1 MVGELVGTSVSPQI
15 HEPANEVH
23 VGHNRVTVRLI
34 LAVAYIA
41 AGASVGYAR
50 ASQLPETPKNTATSS
65 EQQAMNLVSDAQRLL
80 ADAIPEERTTAES
93 QLVEA
98 TRVCRSCPDAY
109 AALSRIW
116 LTDYTLGRSGISALQ
131 KAASMAEIVKELSPN
146 SPAGEYLGVEV
157 LLTIGRHSEAFKLY
171 SGAKTAFPDHVETD
185 AFEARLW
192 SEVDPGRS
200 LRAAQSAIAKG
211 YPLQELSAWIGNA
224 LVKSVGEEE
233 SGQALAD
240 FAAVYPDRWLWHRAA
255 MAFVETKE
263 WTKAHHAFEQAIRL
277 GNVLESE
284 LQLAIIEYRDMK
296 LAGPSVARLEKL
308 NKRVRNSK
316 TLGAESL
323 ALVETHL
330 AFAHLAADNGNEAQK
345 HAEIAMKLSVNDNAR
360 LSQIIE
366 TFKQEKKLPLIAA
379 QLRNLVLSNP
389 LLEEIHLAL
398 AIIATQGKN
407 YQTTV
412 EHLSSA
418 IALAPER
425 DDLYSARGQALYLNT
440 QYEVALQDFDSAIK
454 QKPDYAPYH
463 YNRACLLSLLGRKSE
478 AFESLKTALVINQS
492 LREQAIDDSDLD
504 NLRFDQEYETRLAQ
518 IGLDARVFSR
528 KKRLAPTDATAADK
542 RTDVLRPVQV
552 RPLTTNE

>member
-1 MVGELVGTSVSPQI
+1 M
-15 HEPANEVH
+15 
-23 VGHNRVTVRLI
+23 GHNRVTVRLI
-34 LAVAYIA
+34 TAVACIA
-41 AGASVGYAR
+41 GVAPVAFAR
-50 ASQLPETPKNTATSS
+50 APQLPETPKNTPHSA
-65 EQQAMNLVSDAQRLL
+65 EQRAADLVDEAQRLL
-80 ADAIPEERTTAES
+80 ADAIPEERTTAEGR
-93 QLVEA
+93 LIEA

-109 AALSRIW
+109 AALSRVW
-116 LTDYTLGRSGISALQ
+116 LTDYTLGRAGISALQ
-131 KAASMAEIVKELSPN
+131 KAASMAEIVKELSPD

-192 SEVDPGRS
+192 SEVDPARS
-200 LRAAQSAIAKG
+200 LRAAQSAISKG
-211 YPLQELSAWIGNA
+211 YSLQELSAWIGNA
-224 LVKSVGEEE
+224 LVKSVGDEK
-233 SGQALAD
+233 SGQALAA

-255 MAFVETKE
+255 MAYVETDE
-263 WTKAHHAFEQAIRL
+263 WAKAHHAFKQAIRL

-284 LQLAIIEYRDMK
+284 LQLAIIEYREMK
-296 LAGPSVARLEKL
+296 LAESSIARLEKL
-308 NKRVRNSK
+308 NKRVRNTK

-330 AFAHLAADNGNEAQK
+330 AFAHLSAENNEKAQE
-345 HAEIAMKLSVNDNAR
+345 HAEIAMKLSVNDDAR
-360 LSQIIE
+360 LNQIIE
-366 TFKQEKKLPLIAA
+366 TFKQEKKLPLIAS
-379 QLRNLVLSNP
+379 QLQKLVLSNP

-398 AIIATQGKN
+398 AIVATQEKN
-407 YQTTV
+407 YQATV

-440 QYEVALQDFDSAIK
+440 QYEVALQDFDFAIK

-463 YNRACLLSLLGRKSE
+463 YNKACLLSLLGRKSE
-478 AFESLKTALVINQS
+478 AFESLKTALVINES

-518 IGLDARVFSR
+518 IGLDARMFSR
-528 KKRLAPTDATAADK
+528 KKDQTQSGAAAANK